1 MKFYDK
7 IFLSDQPH
15 EFEADS
21 SHNEQ
26 VLRVDLILKHLTNL
40 D

>member
-1 MKFYDK
+1 MKFCDK

-15 EFEADS
+15 EFGADS

-26 VLRVDLILKHLTNL
+26 VLVVQVLIIWELKK
-40 D
+40 